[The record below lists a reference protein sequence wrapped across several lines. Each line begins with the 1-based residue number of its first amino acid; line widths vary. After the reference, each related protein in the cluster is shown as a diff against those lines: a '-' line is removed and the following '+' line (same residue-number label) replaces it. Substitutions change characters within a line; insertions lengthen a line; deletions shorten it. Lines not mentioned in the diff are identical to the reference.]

1 LVFVLG
7 KRLFDRRVGL
17 LAAVFVAFTV
27 LHIQLSHFYTVDT
40 LLTFFIVLAMLC
52 AVQVM
57 RRGSMGASAW
67 MGVCLGLALAT
78 KVSVAP
84 FALTVGVAWLLWI
97 ARGERSDG
105 YHGHAWLDRGG
116 AGRCPGAGRLRGGR
130 ALCGD

>member
-1 LVFVLG
+1 MLG

-17 LAAVFVAFTV
+17 LAAVFAAFTV

-57 RRGSMGASAW
+57 RRGSLGASAW

-78 KVSVAP
+78 KVSVA
-84 FALTVGVAWLLWI
+84 VG
-97 ARGERSDG
+97 
-105 YHGHAWLDRGG
+105 LDRGG
-116 AGRCPGAGRLRGGR
+116 SVAVVGCPRRAGAPVTRDTPGGAPGWHRACRRACPGRLRGGR
-130 ALCGD
+130 TVCRD